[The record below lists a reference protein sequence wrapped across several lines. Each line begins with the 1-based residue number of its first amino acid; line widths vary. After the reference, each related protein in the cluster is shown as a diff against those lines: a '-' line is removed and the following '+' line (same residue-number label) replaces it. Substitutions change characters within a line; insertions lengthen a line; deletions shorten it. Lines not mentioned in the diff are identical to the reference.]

1 MNWIENVIVD
11 MLVATKAKAFMAD
24 FGEYL
29 PFDATLK
36 SGELPILTH
45 NRYPED
51 WARIQRRSFET
62 PFGEDGF
69 FWTRSA
75 SLLTPSFT
83 SVQWVGDQLVSW
95 DNRDG
100 IKSAL
105 NGILTGGLSG
115 LTLSHSISVG
125 TLRRR
130 DVTDR
135 KNC

>member
-51 WARIQRRSFET
+51 WAGFKDALRRAGLEKT
-62 PFGEDGF
+62 GF

-115 LTLSHSISVG
+115 LTLSHSDIGGYTATG
-125 TLRRR
+125 TPPI
-130 DVTDR
+130 R